1 MKTIKYWF
9 LAMLLAPLGVQAA
22 TVNVWIDP
30 ADSGSYGIGDNFT
43 VGIWGSWDVAMSSGG
58 VALGFDPNVVQ
69 VVGGAITMQPTFGSW
84 ADDVTIDN
92 TNGIAS
98 PIGFLNFGTNPGT
111 YQIASVDMV
120 AIGAGS
126 SLLSLSDPSSLSDP
140 QYYGFPWYAGIE
152 SGQPIPVTFNAT
164 AGTVSVVPLPAAV
177 WFMLSG
183 LGFLAFRS
191 RRSAK
196 A

>member
-22 TVNVWIDP
+22 TVNVWVDP
-30 ADSGSYGIGDNFT
+30 ADSGSYNIGDSFT
-43 VGIWGSWDVAMSSGG
+43 IGIWGDWDIGHAAGG
-58 VALGFDPNVVQ
+58 VTLEFDPSVVQ
-69 VVGGAITMQPTFGSW
+69 VTGGEIT
-84 ADDVTIDN
+84 VTTMLDWSELGAVDN
-92 TNGIAS
+92 INGVVS
-98 PIGFLNFGTNPGT
+98 PIGFINFGLEPGT
-111 YQIASVDMV
+111 YQIASVTMEAV
-120 AIGAGS
+120 GAGT
-126 SLLSLSDPSSLSDP
+126 SLLSLSNPLNPSFAWIVGYDASN
-140 QYYGFPWYAGIE
+140 
-152 SGQPIPVTFNAT
+152 QPIPLGNFNNAT

-196 A
+196 S